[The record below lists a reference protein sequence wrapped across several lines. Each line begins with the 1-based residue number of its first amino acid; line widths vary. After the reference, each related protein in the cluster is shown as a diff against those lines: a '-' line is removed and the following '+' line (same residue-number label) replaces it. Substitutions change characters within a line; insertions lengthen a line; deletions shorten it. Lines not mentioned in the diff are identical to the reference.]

1 MDALDAVGLVAHFAL
16 GVGSTYYLG
25 YFIAR
30 RMPGLPGMT
39 VAIVVALLVG
49 GAISLASMW
58 AILHAIES
66 FRDGPW
72 HAGET
77 TYRMLQIVLLGVIA
91 APFGAFHGRRSKTT
105 ARQAD
110 S

>member
-1 MDALDAVGLVAHFAL
+1 MDALDAAGLAAHFAL
-16 GVGSTYYLG
+16 GAGSTYYLG

-30 RMPGLPGMT
+30 RMPGLPGT
-39 VAIVVALLVG
+39 AAAIAVALLVG

-58 AILHAIES
+58 AILYAIES

-77 TYRMLQIVLLGVIA
+77 GYRMLQIVLLSLIA
-91 APFGAFHGRRSKTT
+91 APLGAFHGRRSKTT
-105 ARQAD
+105 ARHAD
-110 S
+110 D